1 MELPKPVREF
11 ANTVMCFYEYGK
23 LAVIQTLDKADQK
36 LADSCNGPE
45 DE

>member
-1 MELPKPVREF
+1 MTILR
-11 ANTVMCFYEYGK
+11 YL
-23 LAVIQTLDKADQK
+23 LADLLLAIAALCDRIDTA